1 MIQGDEED
9 LTESHVEGKEGST
22 FPRRPGLRKASAT
35 GFLDWGARFAGSEN
49 AEKRT
54 ALAR

>member
-9 LTESHVEGKEGST
+9 LTESHAEGKEGST
-22 FPRRPGLRKASAT
+22 FPRWPGLRKASAT
-35 GFLDWGARFAGSEN
+35 GFLVWGARFAGSEN